1 MANNMSGTVSA
12 TSAYT
17 TAPIKAMTGVNP
29 GGAAKAMSGADT
41 ALAAGSMIPGIGTAF
56 AVASFG
62 LDVAKM
68 FMPDQAAEQKAY
80 NEAYDREMN
89 RFAMEERNRQ
99 RDEIFQQ
106 SIAMA
111 TDQLELNFEAA
122 WDSWSSE
129 QIRLN
134 EVYGK
139 AAFAS
144 QALLKQ
150 LMQVQGRAAAG
161 ERYGKSAARVATVE
175 TLGGYGRSRAQLV
188 KQLTSERTATARRME
203 KTYRSLHIA
212 NQRAIAKIAMPGAE
226 VMPDIPYTDFAPS
239 PLATGLKIASSA
251 VEAGM
256 KGYELTPEGDTFF
269 GFTKGAKSTG

>member
-1 MANNMSGTVSA
+1 MASKMSGTVSA

-29 GGAAKAMSGADT
+29 GGGAAAMSGAET
-41 ALAAGSMIPGIGTAF
+41 ALDAGSMIPGIGTAF

-68 FMPDQAAEQKAY
+68 FMPDSAAEQRAY

-99 RDEIFQQ
+99 REEIFQQ

-226 VMPDIPYTDFAPS
+226 VMPQVPYTDFTPS

-256 KGYELTPEGDTFF
+256 KGFELTPEGDTFF
-269 GFTKGAKSTG
+269 GFTKGA